1 MRVLILLLLAGVLS
15 WASTLDERWYPD
27 VKEGIRV
34 AKEKGKLVMFYFW
47 EEGCTYCKYMEEVVF
62 VDPQVYR
69 YMHEK
74 FVIVPVDTDN
84 IPPDLDR
91 RFRVLGT
98 PTFIIY
104 DPRTDRIVF
113 QIIGMQ
119 EIEDFLKLM
128 MMACRKAKVMEC

>member
-1 MRVLILLLLAGVLS
+1 MRIFAVLLLILALGFTS
-15 WASTLDERWYPD
+15 EDRWYPD

-62 VDPQVYR
+62 VEPEVYR

-74 FVIVPVDTDN
+74 FVIVPVDVDN
-84 IPPDLDR
+84 PPPELDK

-119 EIEDFLKLM
+119 EADDFMKLM
-128 MMACRKAKVMEC
+128 VTACRKAKVMEC

>member
-1 MRVLILLLLAGVLS
+1 MRVLILLLFVVLS
-15 WASTLDERWYPD
+15 LGSDLDDRWYPD
-27 VKEGIRV
+27 VKEGIKV
-34 AKEKGKLVMFYFW
+34 AREKGKLVMFYFW

-62 VDPQVYR
+62 VDPKVYR

-84 IPPDLDR
+84 FPPDLDR

-104 DPRTDRIVF
+104 DPKTDRIVF

-119 EIEDFLKLM
+119 EVDEFLQLM
-128 MMACRKAKVMEC
+128 TIACKKARVMEC

>member
-1 MRVLILLLLAGVLS
+1 MRVLILFTLFILSLGVALE
-15 WASTLDERWYPD
+15 DRWYPN

-62 VDPQVYR
+62 VDPEVYR

-74 FVIVPVDTDN
+74 FVIVPVDVDN
-84 IPPDLDR
+84 IPEDLDR
-91 RFRVLGT
+91 RFMVLGT

-119 EIEDFLKLM
+119 EIDEFLKLM
-128 MMACRKAKVMEC
+128 TMACRKAKVMEC